1 MTTSGTTSASQ
12 EAWSQ
17 IPSPSSA
24 ETSPN
29 AITAKINTG
38 ARKIC
43 AIERRAADIRIAPQ
57 HARVCGDKIRET
69 FDFWR
74 MPSTT
79 RALQAGINPVWIGK
93 NVGNECVVV
102 ELRH

>member
-1 MTTSGTTSASQ
+1 MTSGTASASQ

-17 IPSPSSA
+17 IPSPRGA
-24 ETSPN
+24 ETCPN
-29 AITAKINTG
+29 AITAKINTDAG
-38 ARKIC
+38 KIY
-43 AIERRAADIRIAPQ
+43 AIDHLAPDIRIAPP
-57 HARVCGDKIRET
+57 HARVSGDKIRET

-79 RALQAGINPVWIGK
+79 RALQAGINPVWIRK